1 MKFDRKEL
9 QTPIAFTPFEVTIT
23 IESHEEQQMI
33 HDMHD
38 ALFRIP
44 NAVYLYRY
52 SCQNHDWSGEIGFK
66 CFELVAFINKLN
78 DYVVKYVNKTG

>member
-23 IESHEEQQMI
+23 IESHEEKQMI
-33 HDMHD
+33 RNMYD

-44 NAVYLYRY
+44 NAVYLNRY
-52 SCQNHDWSGEIGFK
+52 SYQNNDWSGELGSK
-66 CFELVAFINKLN
+66 CLELVAFINKLN
-78 DYVVKYVNKTG
+78 DYVR